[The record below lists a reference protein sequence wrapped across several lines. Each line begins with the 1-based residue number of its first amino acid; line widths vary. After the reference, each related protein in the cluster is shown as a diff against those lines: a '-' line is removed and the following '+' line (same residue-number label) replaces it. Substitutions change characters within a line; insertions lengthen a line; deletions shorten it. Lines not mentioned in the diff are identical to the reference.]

1 MCILPGIDELLGNL
15 PELSSEEVQ
24 QKQSNVDEVS
34 NTKIRKAKHFNN
46 VLNLKNIKDDQI

>member
-1 MCILPGIDELLGNL
+1 MCILPGFDELLGNL

-24 QKQSNVDEVS
+24 QMQSNVDEVS
-34 NTKIRKAKHFNN
+34 NTKIKKAKDFNN